1 MQDLQNHLFSQL
13 EKIIQE
19 DLTGDELKEELNR
32 AKGVTEVSKVILES
46 VDLQIRAEE
55 SLTGMLRKPKML
67 E

>member
-19 DLTGDELKEELNR
+19 DLTGEELKEELNR

-55 SLTGMLRKPKML
+55 SLTGLQRKPKML